1 MKKLK
6 TQGKNSKTQG
16 INSRFRQIYLVELP
30 KTGPISKPDIKGGT
44 YEERM
49 SVAIIT
55 HHSFRD
61 S

>member
-30 KTGPISKPDIKGGT
+30 KTGPISKPVLLTTT
-44 YEERM
+44 YTPKFQVATM
-49 SVAIIT
+49 SLEVA
-55 HHSFRD
+55 
-61 S
+61 